1 MLRSGLIQ
9 FPGESKINAHYFC
22 DFIEI
27 LALDASG
34 DVVSVTDVV
43 NKILEDDD
51 LAIDSDIEQGT
62 SEYSSKID
70 RLSSE
75 VESWFSLLAERSLL
89 FGKNYPYTISDQSI
103 RLRCTLSRDKLIYL
117 FFLLASNL
125 NFIESGKRKFLTT
138 GFENLCC
145 IAFKRY
151 LPVISQVFVF
161 GKSSATDSRY
171 TGSKNEKIKK
181 LASDLGLDYVEGKG
195 EFSPKDHGDHGADI
209 VAWTP
214 FHSDVSKDRM
224 DIYLGQCA
232 TGKKWLAKQSE
243 VNKLNNKIHGIDRAR
258 SVLFIPYDI
267 RNYSGF
273 LFHGHE
279 LTVDLLVDR
288 YRLCK
293 LLTHLNTNWIDAY
306 REIKMILEEIRSLPA
321 YLSSRY

>member
-1 MLRSGLIQ
+1 MLASGLVQ
-9 FPGESKINAHYFC
+9 FPGESKIHSHYFC

-27 LALDASG
+27 LALDARG
-34 DVVSVTDVV
+34 DVVSVADVV

-51 LAIDSDIEQGT
+51 LDIDSDIDQGT
-62 SEYSSKID
+62 IEYSNKMD
-70 RLSSE
+70 RLNSE
-75 VESWFSLLAERSLL
+75 VESWFSLLSERSAL
-89 FGKNYPYTISDQSI
+89 FGKNYPYQVSSLSI
-103 RLRCTLSRDKLIYL
+103 KLKCTLSREKLVYL

-125 NFIESGKRKFLTT
+125 NFIELSKRKFLTA

-145 IAFKRY
+145 IAFKKY

-161 GKSSATDSRY
+161 GKSSAADSRY
-171 TGSKNEKIKK
+171 TGSKNEKVKK
-181 LASDLGLDYVEGKG
+181 LASDVGLVYVEGKA
-195 EFSPKDHGDHGADI
+195 EFSSRDYGDHGADI

-214 FHSDVSKDRM
+214 FHSDVSKDRL

-273 LFHGHE
+273 LFHGNE

-293 LLTHLNTNWIDAY
+293 LLTQLNTNWVDAY
-306 REIKMILEEIRSLPA
+306 QDIKIILEEIRSFSVSA
-321 YLSSRY
+321 S